1 MINTNQHIK
10 KVFQSF
16 CYKYVSNKWTKI
28 ANLQNERCFSACA
41 VFEGKIVV
49 TGGSNSDGSL
59 RSVEAYDHHK
69 NKWTYLSDMI
79 AKRYDHSAVS
89 MGNKMFVI
97 GKGNPVYYELYDSIS
112 RKFTMFKVKPPYS
125 NFYGFGFDVL
135 GINNKLV
142 HFSIASSSNEL
153 KVYFYDVFEN
163 KWIVENILVKNNFMF
178 ATEAF
183 FIKYPKS

>member
-1 MINTNQHIK
+1 
-10 KVFQSF
+10 
-16 CYKYVSNKWTKI
+16 
-28 ANLQNERCFSACA
+28 
-41 VFEGKIVV
+41 
-49 TGGSNSDGSL
+49 
-59 RSVEAYDHHK
+59 
-69 NKWTYLSDMI
+69 MI

-112 RKFTMFKVKPPYS
+112 RNFTMFKVKPPYS

-153 KVYFYDVFEN
+153 KVYVYDVYEN
-163 KWIVENILVKNNFMF
+163 KWLVENIFVKYDFMF
-178 ATEAF
+178 SSDAS